1 MKSLR
6 IITSIIAV
14 SIIAS
19 SFTGCSASN
28 KTQSTNVDTD
38 GSKEKLTITVLENV
52 GGVAMPED
60 EDDFVKTG
68 IDKALN
74 IDLQLQL
81 PGGND
86 YTVALNTRIAS
97 GDMPDIFSVPSRQ
110 YLSQYVANGVILD
123 LTKYKD
129 KLSETFKLIGE
140 ESVKKGE
147 IDNKLYA
154 ISKAKAGNA
163 NSLLLRK
170 DWLDKLGLKMPTTP
184 DELLAVAKA
193 FAENDPDGNGKKD
206 TYGFSGSGFGGFT
219 PLFAPYGVTPKENFL
234 VKDGKLTC
242 TLYEDGYKDAIAEIN
257 KFVTAGALDPDFLIN
272 TGSNVTDKAV
282 QGKVGII
289 WSTWANMLKDDQ
301 VANEKAV
308 NPNATWVQVDALT
321 GPAGKYVETVDISNS
336 PAIYSIPKS
345 LEKNPAKLQRVFDL
359 LNYVSSEEGNRLV
372 DFGVEGRHYN
382 VTDGKV
388 VSTPL
393 MGKECG
399 YTWAYQFTGR
409 DEIPYLSAKFVNQ
422 AKAIEYANNLP
433 RITILTGFFDIPTEV
448 NKADVEKYIESEV
461 AKFIYGK
468 RSISEFDT
476 FSDTLNNTYG
486 LKTYFDSAVEQA
498 KIMGYTK

>member
-1 MKSLR
+1 MKNLKILTSL
-6 IITSIIAV
+6 ITV
-14 SIIAS
+14 SIVAS
-19 SFTGCSASN
+19 TISGCGSKKAI
-28 KTQSTNVDTD
+28 STNVDT
-38 GSKEKLTITVLENV
+38 SKEKYTITCLENV
-52 GGVAMPED
+52 GGITMPQGAN
-60 EDDFVKTG
+60 DFVKTG

-97 GDMPDIFSVPSRQ
+97 GDMPDLFSVPSRQ
-110 YLSQYVANGVILD
+110 YLSQYVSNGVLLD

-129 KLSETFKLIGE
+129 KFSQTLKFIGDA
-140 ESVKKGE
+140 SVKKGE
-147 IDNKLYA
+147 INNKLYA
-154 ISKAKAGNA
+154 ISKAPASNS

-193 FAENDPDGNGKKD
+193 FTENDPDGNKKND
-206 TYGFSGSGFGGFT
+206 TYGFSGSGLGGFT
-219 PLFAPYGVTPKENFL
+219 SIFAPYGVTPMENFL
-234 VKDGKLTC
+234 VKDNKLTC
-242 TLYEDGYKDAIAEIN
+242 TLYESGYKDAIAEIN
-257 KFVTAGALDPDFLIN
+257 KFVTQGALDPDFLIN
-272 TGSNVTDKAV
+272 TGDNVTDKAV

-289 WSTWANMLKDDQ
+289 NSTWANMLKDDQ
-301 VANEKAV
+301 VAKEKAV

-321 GPAGKYVETVDISNS
+321 GPGGKYVETVDISNS
-336 PAIYSIPKS
+336 PMLYAIPKS
-345 LEKNPAKLQRVFDL
+345 LEKNPVKLQRVIDL
-359 LNYVSSEEGNRLV
+359 INYVSSEKGNRLV

-409 DEIPYLSAKFVNQ
+409 DEIPYLSTKFVNQ
-422 AKAIEYANNLP
+422 AKAIEYANKLP

-461 AKFIYGK
+461 SKFIYGK
-468 RSISEFDT
+468 RSISEFDSFT
-476 FSDTLNNTYG
+476 KTLNNTYG
-486 LKTYFDSAVEQA
+486 LKNYFDSAVAQA
-498 KIMGYTK
+498 KTMGYTK

>member
-1 MKSLR
+1 MKNLKILTSL
-6 IITSIIAV
+6 ITV

-19 SFTGCSASN
+19 TISGCGSKRAV
-28 KTQSTNVDTD
+28 STNVDA
-38 GSKEKLTITVLENV
+38 SKQKFTITCLEAV
-52 GGVAMPED
+52 GGVTIPEAAN
-60 EDDFVKTG
+60 DFVKAG
-68 IDKALN
+68 LDKELN

-97 GDMPDIFSVPSRQ
+97 GDMPDFFSVPSRQ
-110 YLSQYVANGVILD
+110 FLSQYVSNGVLLD
-123 LTKYKD
+123 LTKYKS
-129 KLSETFKLIGE
+129 KLGETLKLIGD

-154 ISKAKAGNA
+154 ISKAPASNG

-193 FAENDPDGNGKKD
+193 FTKNDPDGNGKND
-206 TYGFSGSGFGGFT
+206 TYGFTGSGLGGFT

-234 VKDGKLTC
+234 VKDNKLTC
-242 TLYEDGYKDAIAEIN
+242 TLYESGYKDAITEIS
-257 KFVTAGALDPDFLIN
+257 KFVSQGALDPDFLIN
-272 TGSNVTDKAV
+272 TGENVTDKAV
-282 QGKVGII
+282 QGKAGIM
-289 WSTWANMLKDDQ
+289 WSVWANMLKDDQ
-301 VANEKAV
+301 VAKEKAV

-336 PAIYSIPKS
+336 PMLFAIPKT
-345 LEKNPAKLQRVFDL
+345 LEKNPAKLQRVIDL
-359 LNYVSSEEGNRLV
+359 INYVSSEKGNRLV
-372 DFGVEGRHYN
+372 DFGVEGKHYN

-388 VSTPL
+388 VATPL

-409 DEIPYLSAKFVNQ
+409 KEIEYLSTKFVNQ
-422 AKAIEYANNLP
+422 TKAIEYANNLP
-433 RITILTGFFDIPTEV
+433 RINILTGFFDIPTEV

-461 AKFIYGK
+461 SKFIYGK
-468 RSISEFDT
+468 RNISEFDLFIET
-476 FSDTLNNTYG
+476 INKTYG
-486 LKTYFDSAVEQA
+486 LKSYFDSAVKQA
-498 KIMGYTK
+498 KTMNFTK